1 MMSEVLD
8 SLVEEE
14 LLEAFRNHVGS
25 VSDSEYDGKTTT
37 GKDRYT

>member
-14 LLEAFRNHVGS
+14 LLESFRNHVGS
-25 VSDSEYDGKTTT
+25 VSDSEYDGRTIT
-37 GKDRYT
+37 GKDR